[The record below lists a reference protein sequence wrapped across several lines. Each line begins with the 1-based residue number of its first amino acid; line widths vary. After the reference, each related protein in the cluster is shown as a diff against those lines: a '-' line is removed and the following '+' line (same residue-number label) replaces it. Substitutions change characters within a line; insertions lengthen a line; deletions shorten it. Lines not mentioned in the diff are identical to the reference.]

1 MPDPAISLKN
11 VNLTLG
17 AGAVRVEILKNL
29 SLDIAAGASVA
40 LLGPS
45 GSGKSSLLMAMA
57 GLEAINAGEIFVDGA
72 KISAMNED
80 QLARFRG
87 RTLGVVFQSF
97 HLIPTL
103 TALENVALPLEF
115 LGEADIFARA
125 GRALD
130 EVGLGARKSHYP
142 TALSGGEQQ
151 RVAIA
156 RALVARPK
164 VIFADEP
171 TGNLDSRIG
180 GEIAE
185 LIFSA
190 CARHAA
196 TLVLVTHDEALARR
210 CGRIIRLR
218 NGEIDSDSARA
229 ESARAEAGAR
239 P

>member
-1 MPDPAISLKN
+1 MSDPAISLKN

-17 AGAVRVEILKNL
+17 TGAARVEILKNL
-29 SLDIAAGASVA
+29 SLQVAEGESVA

-57 GLEAINAGEIFVDGA
+57 GLEAISSGDITLAGA
-72 KISAMNED
+72 KISAMGENS
-80 QLARFRG
+80 LARFRG

-115 LGEADIFARA
+115 LGEAEIFERA
-125 GRALD
+125 GRSLD
-130 EVGLGARKSHYP
+130 AVGLAARKNHYP
-142 TALSGGEQQ
+142 TTLSGGEQQ

-164 VIFADEP
+164 ILFADEP
-171 TGNLDSRIG
+171 TGNLDSKIG
-180 GEIAE
+180 GEIAD
-185 LIFSA
+185 LIFGA
-190 CARHAA
+190 CAAQDA
-196 TLVLVTHDEALARR
+196 TLVLVTHDELLARR

-218 NGEIDSDSARA
+218 NGEIESDSTH
-229 ESARAEAGAR
+229 AGALS
-239 P
+239 